1 MSLAFLLL
9 FVLYVCIISY
19 IFRCAYPGLQPGLV
33 NTTLDAEGKPVYSGL
48 ATNQISS
55 AASFS
60 QWYRDVSGVNLS
72 QNYSITL
79 DDSDNDGVY
88 TYENSSFFPIDDQLF
103 GNEGLSHN
111 YHFTYEL
118 ANQFTYNGGETFN
131 FTGDDDVWVFID
143 GKLVVDLGG
152 VHDAVSGS
160 VNLDTLGLTVGETYD
175 FNMFFAE
182 RHTSESNFKIE
193 TSIVLEDKPTESVP
207 EPASIL
213 GLVGV
218 SAFGAT
224 SLKRKQRQNA

>member
-1 MSLAFLLL
+1 
-9 FVLYVCIISY
+9 
-19 IFRCAYPGLQPGLV
+19 
-33 NTTLDAEGKPVYSGL
+33 
-48 ATNQISS
+48 
-55 AASFS
+55 
-60 QWYRDVSGVNLS
+60 
-72 QNYSITL
+72 
-79 DDSDNDGVY
+79 
-88 TYENSSFFPIDDQLF
+88 LF

-207 EPASIL
+207 EPASVL
-213 GLVGV
+213 GLLGL
-218 SAFGAT
+218 SALGAT
-224 SLKRKQRQNA
+224 SLKRKQKQNA